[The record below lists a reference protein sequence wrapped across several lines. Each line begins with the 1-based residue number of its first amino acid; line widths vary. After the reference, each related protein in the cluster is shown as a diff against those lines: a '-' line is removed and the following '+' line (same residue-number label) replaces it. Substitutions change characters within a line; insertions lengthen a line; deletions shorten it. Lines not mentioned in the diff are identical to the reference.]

1 MISDADINAIKAY
14 NAEIHACTGSQTAF
28 NRTMLNASEA
38 AQNMVASA
46 NGNVVAL
53 DNLTRSSKLA
63 EIGMKALAL
72 AGNMIVAWGISKAIE
87 LAVRA
92 LDNFIHRVEN
102 ANEATKQAIESFA
115 SVTSEVEALENKI
128 TEINQEINGLNP
140 ISDAQDIENL
150 RLENEELSTQLA
162 ILKEKQRVAGL
173 EADKTAQDSL
183 NIKQDS
189 KYKFDT
195 FTDSMGG
202 AVVVATQVT
211 KEEELLNAIEAYDT
225 YKAKADEANKALADM
240 AKTGNYTQKEWNAQE
255 KAIERYS
262 DGMLK
267 ARSHANE
274 LAVELN
280 EQVQGLNGTTEASQA
295 LIDSVDTSIA
305 EYNKWVGVI
314 DGTTDA
320 LKEQASV
327 QGEIAE
333 SEPVSFNISEHEESI
348 DNIQS
353 SLSTLRSALDSF
365 NQGTLDESTVLDLM
379 QQFPDLIPYIDLAA
393 DGFGNLSEGLS
404 VLIAQ
409 QPDALIQDLEQL
421 KESLNTDEERA
432 QVDLL
437 INSLQQ
443 LSSYGDT
450 GMEAYATSIG
460 STWNDTANVI
470 DSVTTQFENLAK
482 VQEAVSNGLTMSA
495 TAAAELAKM
504 YPEILTN
511 CEVAANGQV
520 TLNEEVVKS
529 ILAGDQSIVDAQ
541 ITKLEADKAVL
552 EGKKAFAEAQLDMV
566 KQVGEGEGKIT
577 QEVAQYRV
585 NIANQLL
592 KTLIDAG
599 MEEDKAYAAV
609 AANMAG
615 NMQEYNRI
623 VGEVAESSSSN
634 IDRAAV
640 LMARTI
646 NINTINMQKSFEA
659 AQKKVQDLAVSIS
672 AAAVGKVAGRLGTY
686 SGGGSTSMGAIK
698 ADKYDSRFNTSTY
711 TYGPKDLS
719 LDEFQSQLEL
729 DIKGYTDAIS
739 NIDGQ
744 IAVLKNLQ
752 ATFKDTVD
760 SANGGIGGHG
770 YADKIKELEDEK
782 DKIND
787 ALDDAKSGSG
797 SSTKEAEDN
806 FEEMI
811 DFFERRTDVLNNALT
826 LLKTNLDN
834 VTGAFAKNQLIDAE
848 LGITEE
854 KFKNTA
860 DALNMYTQKAN
871 EALSKLPSDIAAKV
885 KDGAVD
891 LTTFIGEGNKDV
903 VDAIKDY
910 ETWADRIA
918 SCKKELAELKTAIRQ
933 LTLQK
938 FENIMQDYQNMFD
951 LREDSKTLI
960 EKQIALFEAAGQL
973 IGESFYTVQIEQ
985 SKKQLQILEEEKTK
999 LVNQFESAISSGKV
1013 KLYCPII

>member
-1 MISDADINAIKAY
+1 MEDVDQRIIDYAKTCKNGEMTTKGFKAS
-14 NAEIHACTGSQTAF
+14 ID
-28 NRTMLNASEA
+28 TMSL
-38 AQNMVASA
+38 SA
-46 NGNVVAL
+46 KAGKVAL
-53 DNLTRSSKLA
+53 Q
-63 EIGMKALAL
+63 ALAM
-72 AGNMIVAWGISKAIE
+72 AGNMLIAWGVSKAIE
-87 LAVRA
+87 LVVKAF
-92 LDNFIHRVEN
+92 DNYIHRVEN
-102 ANEATKQAIESFA
+102 ANEATKQAIETFE
-115 SVTSEVEALENKI
+115 SVTSEVESLENKI
-128 TEINQEINGLNP
+128 TEINQEINGLDP
-140 ISDAQDIENL
+140 ITDAQDIENL

-183 NIKQDS
+183 NMTQDS

-202 AVVVATQVT
+202 VTVVASQVT

-274 LAVELN
+274 LAIELN
-280 EQVQGLNGTTEASQA
+280 EQIQGLNGNTVASQA
-295 LIDSVDTSIA
+295 LIDSVNASIA
-305 EYNKWVGVI
+305 GYNEWIGSI
-314 DGTTDA
+314 DGATDA
-320 LKEQASV
+320 LSEQANI
-327 QGEIAE
+327 QGEIAD
-333 SEPVSFNISEHEESI
+333 EPPISFNIAEHEKSI
-348 DNIQS
+348 DDIQS
-353 SLSTLRSALDSF
+353 SLTTLRSALDSF
-365 NQGTLDESTVLDLM
+365 NQGTLDESAVLDLM
-379 QQFPDLIPYIDLAA
+379 QQFPSLIPYIDLAA

-421 KESLNTDEERA
+421 KLSLNTDEERA

-437 INSLQQ
+437 INSLQR

-460 STWNDTANVI
+460 STWSDTANVI

-482 VQEAVSNGLTMSA
+482 IQEAVSDGLTMSA

-511 CEVAANGQV
+511 CEIAANGQI
-520 TLNEEVVKS
+520 TLNEDVVKN

-552 EGKKAFAEAQLDMV
+552 EAKQKTAESELEIA
-566 KQVGEGEGKIT
+566 KQVGTAKGQIT
-577 QEVAQYRV
+577 EEEARNQIEALEAELQAELEKNRQTVESYAVATESKMQNASQFNTHAATVASDIATNMLSAAVSMANNMKVNSENSQQSLSGIGHKAAEVAKSIAAIATGQVVDTSDKIHGGKGGTNASPIKIV
-585 NIANQLL
+585 NNT
-592 KTLIDAG
+592 KG
-599 MEEDKAYAAV
+599 
-609 AANMAG
+609 
-615 NMQEYNRI
+615 
-623 VGEVAESSSSN
+623 SSSVTRNYLDGN
-634 IDRAAV
+634 ID
-640 LMARTI
+640 
-646 NINTINMQKSFEA
+646 
-659 AQKKVQDLAVSIS
+659 
-672 AAAVGKVAGRLGTY
+672 LG
-686 SGGGSTSMGAIK
+686 
-698 ADKYDSRFNTSTY
+698 
-711 TYGPKDLS
+711 
-719 LDEFQSQLEL
+719 EFQSQLEL
-729 DIKGYTDAIS
+729 DIKGYTDAIA

-760 SANGGIGGHG
+760 SANGGIGSHG

-782 DKIND
+782 GKIND